1 MVKQYATQKLLA
13 FVARYMRRRFD
24 RDTKHFMKCQEQ
36 TLLERLRASRDSAYG
51 RDHNLS
57 GITSLAAFRS
67 SHPVTEYGHYD
78 GYVRRLADGERD
90 VLFTGPPRSLACTS
104 GTSGGSKLMPV
115 TSSLVVNLVSGVLLL
130 LDRQLVAFPGAGRL
144 QRQMRP
150 VVAPRWRYSPGGLPI
165 GPASVAP
172 PGQKD
177 GREHT
182 QFLYSSP
189 PAANDI
195 PAEPAAVYVHLLFG
209 LRDRELGAI
218 EANFASFVYSVFSA
232 LERDW
237 QRLARDLA
245 AGRLGKDVEVPDSVR
260 TACDAALSPEPAR
273 AAELREIFESEDAFR
288 DGRLARRVW
297 PHLNFITTVTSGA
310 MQLYAARLQRRYTGQ
325 VPLYSALYAATE
337 GLLGVNLWPE
347 ESQPRYV
354 LHPRAM
360 LFEFGETAGTDGDK
374 ILLASELEVGGE
386 YELIVTNRSGMFR
399 FRMGDVVR
407 VVDFYNG
414 APIVEFLYRKG
425 QLLDVH
431 SEKMSEAA
439 FFGALRSAADGWSS
453 TLVDYTTAE
462 SVLLAGAAD
471 NPPHYV
477 VLLELNG
484 APLTDDERQKVDES
498 LCAHHEVY
506 RSFRAKAAI
515 GPAQVVCLRPG
526 AFERL
531 RQHVLANSDTSA
543 LQFKVPRVLRTESLL
558 QLMLEE
564 RHQDDLE
571 KQRQTA
577 TT

>member
-24 RDTKHFMKCQEQ
+24 RDTKHFMK
-36 TLLERLRASRDSAYG
+36 
-51 RDHNLS
+51 
-57 GITSLAAFRS
+57 
-67 SHPVTEYGHYD
+67 
-78 GYVRRLADGERD
+78 
-90 VLFTGPPRSLACTS
+90 
-104 GTSGGSKLMPV
+104 
-115 TSSLVVNLVSGVLLL
+115 
-130 LDRQLVAFPGAGRL
+130 
-144 QRQMRP
+144 
-150 VVAPRWRYSPGGLPI
+150 
-165 GPASVAP
+165 
-172 PGQKD
+172 KD

-506 RSFRAKAAI
+506 RSFRCQGGHRDLPRWCASDRA
-515 GPAQVVCLRPG
+515 

-558 QLMLEE
+558 QLMLEG
-564 RHQDDLE
+564 
-571 KQRQTA
+571 A
-577 TT
+577 TP